1 MHNTNKYSQRS
12 PIIWP
17 VWLNGWV
24 FVYELITSCGFESA
38 LSLAKV
44 NFDVRMKEEAKSL
57 ASKSQEDSALDIADN
72 REKIEKKIE
81 KK

>member
-1 MHNTNKYSQRS
+1 
-12 PIIWP
+12 
-17 VWLNGWV
+17 
-24 FVYELITSCGFESA
+24 
-38 LSLAKV
+38 
-44 NFDVRMKEEAKSL
+44 MKEEAKSL

>member
-1 MHNTNKYSQRS
+1 MGVRLWAN
-12 PIIWP
+12 
-17 VWLNGWV
+17 
-24 FVYELITSCGFESA
+24 YELWVRIPS
-38 LSLAKV
+38 LSLAKE

>member
-1 MHNTNKYSQRS
+1 MGVRLWTN
-12 PIIWP
+12 
-17 VWLNGWV
+17 
-24 FVYELITSCGFESA
+24 YELWVRIPS

-44 NFDVRMKEEAKSL
+44 NFDARMKEEAKSL